1 VLLKEHAMSDPF
13 LGEIRMV
20 GFNFNPVGWAQC
32 NGQLLPIAQNSALFA
47 LLGTTFGGNG
57 TTTFGLPDFRGR
69 GPVGMGNGPGLTAI
83 TQGELSGVEQVT
95 LLQTQMP
102 AHTHQVAVAGAS
114 TEPTNTPSTVNNV
127 LGASGGGQGNATIWS
142 TALNTPVMLN
152 PTQVGTAGGSQP
164 FAIRNPF
171 LGTNFIIAL
180 QGIFPSRS

>member
-1 VLLKEHAMSDPF
+1 MSDPF

-20 GFNFNPVGWAQC
+20 GFNFNPVGWALC

-57 TTTFGLPDFRGR
+57 TTTFGLPDLRGR
-69 GPVGMGNGPGLTAI
+69 APVGMGNGPGLTPI
-83 TQGELSGVEQVT
+83 VQGEQAGVEQVT

-102 AHTHQVAVAGAS
+102 THTHQVAVAGTS
-114 TEPTNTPSTVNNV
+114 TEPASTPSNANNV

-142 TALNTPVMLN
+142 TALNQPVPLN
-152 PTQVGTAGGSQP
+152 PNQVGIAGGSQP
-164 FAIRNPF
+164 FAVRNPY

>member
-1 VLLKEHAMSDPF
+1 MSDPF

-20 GFNFNPVGWAQC
+20 GFNFNPVGWALC

-69 GPVGMGNGPGLTAI
+69 SAVGMGNGPALTPI
-83 TQGELSGVEQVT
+83 VQGEQAGVEQVT

-102 AHTHQVAVAGAS
+102 AHTHQLTVAGKS
-114 TEPTNTPSTVNNV
+114 NEPDNTPSNVNNV
-127 LGASGGGQGNATIWS
+127 LGASGAGQGNATIWS

-152 PTQVGTAGGSQP
+152 PAQVSLPGGSQP
-164 FAIRNPF
+164 FAVRNPY